1 MDTTEVWQ
9 PRRRV
14 ADAGDS
20 LVDRNLVCYSPPGA
34 VCNELYKDLSEAG
47 WNVLF
52 ADSPAAIEEWTA
64 THTLPVGIV
73 FLDSNTPERQLDD
86 TYHVITSSVEV
97 TWFALLNDRHRMHDS
112 VCDLIARCCVDFF
125 SPPYNHK
132 TIIESLGHAAG
143 MSMIR
148 HRSMERREAVVAFH
162 DMVGDSLPIRDLFGK
177 IQKVARSDASVLL
190 TGESGTGKELTAC
203 AIHSLSRRSSQPF
216 VAVNCAALPATLI
229 QSELFGHEKGAFT
242 GATSRRIG
250 RLESAAGGTLF
261 LDEISDM
268 PLDQQVNLLRFL
280 EEKSIERV
288 GGNQQIK
295 IDVRIVVATHD
306 SLQHAVDQGGF
317 REDLFY
323 RLNVLELEIP
333 SLRERASDIELLA
346 NFVIKKFSEESGR
359 QRKRGFDKHALRAM
373 NAYPWP
379 GNVRELINRVR
390 RAMVMSEGRFIS
402 SIDLGL
408 DIAENLPKATLRA
421 SRSKVDKTA
430 IQSALLHSHDN
441 MSQAARELGVSRT
454 TLYRMINKFD
464 IQSMPRTS
472 SAQPQ

>member
-1 MDTTEVWQ
+1 
-9 PRRRV
+9 
-14 ADAGDS
+14 
-20 LVDRNLVCYSPPGA
+20 
-34 VCNELYKDLSEAG
+34 
-47 WNVLF
+47 
-52 ADSPAAIEEWTA
+52 
-64 THTLPVGIV
+64 
-73 FLDSNTPERQLDD
+73 
-86 TYHVITSSVEV
+86 
-97 TWFALLNDRHRMHDS
+97 
-112 VCDLIARCCVDFF
+112 
-125 SPPYNHK
+125 
-132 TIIESLGHAAG
+132 
-143 MSMIR
+143 
-148 HRSMERREAVVAFH
+148 
-162 DMVGDSLPIRDLFGK
+162 
-177 IQKVARSDASVLL
+177 
-190 TGESGTGKELTAC
+190 
-203 AIHSLSRRSSQPF
+203 

-346 NFVIKKFSEESGR
+346 NFVIKKFSKESGR

-408 DIAENLPKATLRA
+408 DIAKNLPKATLRA

-430 IQSALLHSHDN
+430 ILSALLHSHDN
-441 MSQAARELGVSRT
+441 MSQAARELGISRT